1 MSITNVSEDPAP
13 ETGALPHSL
22 AGQKVLVAGGG
33 HHMGLAVVRA
43 AAAAGA
49 SVVVIGRD
57 RARSERA
64 AELAMADGAQEAV
77 SEQCDVSDA
86 GAVEALLEGHAGFDH
101 LAITISTGGSV
112 TTIDAT
118 PVEAA
123 REPFDNRFWPT
134 YGLLH
139 AASRH
144 MAPAGSIVFTSGSSG
159 RRPQVGLGIYGTLHA
174 ALNMLA
180 LAAAIEL
187 APLRVAREYR
197 DRIAALKHLSRV
209 TSATEQV
216 SCRRNPQR
224 ATRRRP
230 PVGSGV
236 AQDPPVEQPAE
247 GPLCGTPANTRSRA
261 RCRRPACSPAEFRTR
276 SRSERRLRLR
286 VGAS

>member
-13 ETGALPHSL
+13 ETAALPYSL
-22 AGQKVLVAGGG
+22 AGQKVLIAGGG

-43 AAAAGA
+43 VAAAGA

-57 RARSERA
+57 HAHSERA
-64 AELAMADGAQEAV
+64 AELAMADGAPEAV
-77 SEQCDVSDA
+77 CEQCDVSDA
-86 GAVEALLEGHAGFDH
+86 GAVEALLERHAGFDH
-101 LAITISTGGSV
+101 LAITISTRGSV

-187 APLRVAREYR
+187 APLRVNA
-197 DRIAALKHLSRV
+197 I
-209 TSATEQV
+209 
-216 SCRRNPQR
+216 
-224 ATRRRP
+224 
-230 PVGSGV
+230 
-236 AQDPPVEQPAE
+236 
-247 GPLCGTPANTRSRA
+247 
-261 RCRRPACSPAEFRTR
+261 SPGGIGIGRTR
-276 SRSERRLRLR
+276 QLIPHPGEARDF
-286 VGAS
+286 GAMAVALMVNPAATGVVVDVDGGEFLGQISDR